1 MFVLKMGGFQ
11 QKINIGIFDG
21 DSEFVIQIIRFVESK
36 FGGLVNGKKLLAIEF
51 IYDKFNFIYNFNL
64 EGVFWIYIKIKI
76 FNYNIIVLFFFNILF
91 FFVIILIICWFLL
104 FLDKV
109 FNLCFFYILLIQ
121 NKKKKSFKII
131 IVYLSYRQFKIF
143 IWNVFFIEC

>member
-1 MFVLKMGGFQ
+1 MFVLKMGGLQ
-11 QKINIGIFDG
+11 QKINIGIFNG

-36 FGGLVNGKKLLAIEF
+36 FSRLVNGKKLLAVEF

-76 FNYNIIVLFFFNILF
+76 FNYNISVLFFFNTLF
-91 FFVIILIICWFLL
+91 FLVIILIICWFLL

-109 FNLCFFYILLIQ
+109 FYI
-121 NKKKKSFKII
+121 
-131 IVYLSYRQFKIF
+131 Y
-143 IWNVFFIEC
+143 VFFIFY